1 MQPPCEVS
9 YPKLEPL
16 QNKNYGKL
24 KYFLFRYPRM
34 THSFVGCSS
43 GCMYVD
49 VDACVLVCIDMC
61 TCGGV
66 VVCVPVVV

>member
-1 MQPPCEVS
+1 MQLPCEVS
-9 YPKLEPL
+9 YPKFEPL

-34 THSFVGCSS
+34 THSFVGSSS
-43 GCMYVD
+43 GYMY